1 MHWKNPIASN
11 GLREILKGHFHAQW
25 NLQRW
30 VKFHLL
36 VPIFLSDENIT
47 QWQIFSPSH
56 LFTFSQSTSYLFAL
70 KIINNFLFSSA
81 VTPVQNTCIT
91 PIFHSLNLFPKAI
104 HVYAIPWKRMRLL
117 RSLES
122 CSLNKEN
129 LLQERTRN
137 EFILHAP
144 VNLHSLKRVI

>member
-1 MHWKNPIASN
+1 MLSETCKDESN
-11 GLREILKGHFHAQW
+11 FICWYLFSSLMKIS
-25 NLQRW
+25 
-30 VKFHLL
+30 
-36 VPIFLSDENIT
+36 LSDRF
-47 QWQIFSPSH
+47 FSPSH